1 MVTAPVARPDA
12 GAPAYRPPAGP
23 LRIRHLDGHLVAI
36 DKPSGLLSVPGRGPD
51 KADCA
56 ETRLA
61 AQLGWVRAV
70 HRIDMD
76 TSGLLLLARTRAAHR
91 TLSAAFAARSV
102 EKTYIALVHG
112 RPDQRY
118 GRIEA
123 PLRADWPNRPRQLID
138 PDRGKPAI
146 TVWHCMPPGGR
157 HVATGEWGATDGA
170 VDHTRLMLHPR
181 TGRSHQLRVH
191 LASIGHPILGDPFYA
206 PDAIA
211 ASAPRLMLHAS
222 ALSFAHPVSG
232 APLQLRSPPGF

>member
-1 MVTAPVARPDA
+1 VTAPVDRPDDR
-12 GAPAYRPPAGP
+12 APAYGPPAGP
-23 LRIRHLDGHLVAI
+23 LQIHHLDAHLVAI

-56 ETRLA
+56 EARLA

-70 HRIDMD
+70 HRLDMD
-76 TSGLLLLARTRAAHR
+76 TSGLLLLARTPAAHR

-112 RPDQRY
+112 RPGRRH

-123 PLRADWPNRPRQLID
+123 PLRTDWPNRPRQLID
-138 PDRGKPAI
+138 PDQGKPAI
-146 TVWHCMPPGGR
+146 TEWHCVLPGGG
-157 HVATGEWGATDGA
+157 HGAPGEWGATDGSG
-170 VDHTRLMLHPR
+170 DCTRLVLHPL

-206 PDAIA
+206 PYAIS

-232 APLQLRSPPGF
+232 APVQLRSPPGF